1 MSVQYVVIERS
12 NPGNPEAPRKFY
24 AQAKASG
31 ELTLKKLSKEIA
43 EGSTTVSDTDVLA
56 VLNDLTK
63 VLKRHLDNGEIV
75 RFGDFGSFQVAVG
88 SSGAESEDKF
98 NASLIRS
105 PKVVFRP
112 GSDIREM
119 LNNLKYVKTTR

>member
-1 MSVQYVVIERS
+1 MAVTYVLTQKG
-12 NPGNPEAPRKFY
+12 NPGNPEAPKKFY

-63 VLKRHLDNGEIV
+63 LLRRHLENGRIV
-75 RFGDFGSFQVAVG
+75 RFGDFGSFQITV
-88 SSGAESEDKF
+88 SSAGAETADKF
-98 NASLIRS
+98 NASFVKKG
-105 PKVVFRP
+105 KVTFRP
-112 GSDIREM
+112 GIDLREM
-119 LNNLKYVKTTR
+119 LAVLKYEKRK